1 MRILNWCSAS
11 WISSLLAIYNFQY
24 LHVQVLYLYYY
35 YYYYYCHYIYIIK
48 NVLYITDCKDAAG
61 ELHTVEVEMHAE
73 RQ

>member
-1 MRILNWCSAS
+1 MCRCFIC
-11 WISSLLAIYNFQY
+11 IIITIITI
-24 LHVQVLYLYYY
+24 VT
-35 YYYYYCHYIYIIK
+35 IYIIK